1 MTEFKGPKGR
11 RSFSYMPVNKLDVA
25 KRTDLY
31 KQQHFNFYKRD
42 LNT

>member
-1 MTEFKGPKGR
+1 MTKLKGPKGR
-11 RSFSYMPVNKLDVA
+11 RSLSGMYVNNLGVA

>member
-1 MTEFKGPKGR
+1 MTRFKGPKGR
-11 RSFSYMPVNKLDVA
+11 RSLSGMQVNKLGVA

-31 KQQHFNFYKRD
+31 IQQHFNFYKRD